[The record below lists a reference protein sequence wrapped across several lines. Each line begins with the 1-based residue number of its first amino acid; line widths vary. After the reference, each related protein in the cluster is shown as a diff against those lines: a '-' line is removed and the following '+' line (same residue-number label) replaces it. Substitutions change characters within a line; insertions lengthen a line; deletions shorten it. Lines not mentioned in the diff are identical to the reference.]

1 MTDSSDSVDAQPAQP
16 AERSAVPG
24 PHEVNPDVSTRQ
36 CIGPGFEKRWDYQK
50 RTEEIKAGILRLPPH
65 GTWEAKEIADW
76 TADPYTSRNWQ
87 FQHHALRWLSPLRHA
102 ADEGDE
108 AARQLW
114 FDLVRSWVEQN
125 PPGESASK
133 YAWMDMADGMRAQE
147 LVFGWPLA
155 RTEDEKHL
163 LLRSLQDHGDWLAD
177 PEHQASGN
185 HALHQDVGLLVVG
198 SFLRREDWQ
207 RLTLKRMS
215 DLFTSSFDISGAN
228 DEGSIQYHQLNLS
241 WWKKAWERVA
251 LEGLKIPPEIDDRLH
266 LAAEFLAHAV
276 RPDGTL
282 TPIGDS
288 HLRKV
293 RGEGWPELQYVSTLG
308 AEGEAP
314 VASAIVAPNGYVFG
328 RSGWGDEQRPFT
340 EQEHYSV
347 RFGPRVTHHAH
358 QDRGAVTFYAGGMD
372 WATDPGSYLY
382 EPRDPFRRYFKSRE
396 GHNVVV
402 VDGREYQPAAPV
414 ELERYSIDDSAH
426 DFQLVDRNYEGVEIR
441 RRVVFLPG
449 LHLLVVVDA
458 IEADQAINARQLWHV
473 EPGVK
478 PRFRDGAVEM
488 QAKSGKRLTLNW
500 LGQWSQPKVTYA
512 DKKVPFAWVSRAW
525 GEKEK
530 AAVAETSMKAR
541 RGVIAA
547 VLGDSTEDT
556 WAVESSR
563 VRAAETWI
571 RVIRYGRVWSVTIG
585 ESGVEIV
592 LDESRTAALQQSGP
606 DSLVSSGGDDVW
618 TKQRLAQ
625 LERRINDG
633 LARVTLSNS
642 PGGSAERFRDLESRL
657 TAAEKGMAEAR
668 SEAKAAQVRERKRM
682 AALLPVLPDS
692 VPAEAIM
699 GSLTFDD
706 VLEHITDPLY
716 LFEQWRTR
724 GDEIRLDLRRRR
736 QLFRDLYQRG
746 YYSSAL
752 EVIRGIAAATGRE
765 KDQHTADVRASELM
779 LLRGELRPVCESP
792 ANGFVPVTGRIL
804 HVVGKALPETQ
815 TGYTLRTHYL
825 AQAQVEKGYDV
836 HVMRQAGASAEA
848 LDEASAE
855 RDGVTYHLPSGP
867 TRGTVTWDEWLQTN
881 VDALRQVVETARP
894 SILHCHSD
902 YINQLIARPV
912 ADAFGL
918 PLVYE
923 SRGFWEESWL
933 SRVETKVG
941 RSLDADNERYGY
953 PDAYTLRHDR
963 ENQARADSDHVTT
976 LAEVM
981 REHILERGE
990 DPERISV
997 TPNGVLPSDFPV
1009 VASDEELRAE
1019 LGFPAD
1025 VPVIGYITSVVEYE
1039 GIDTLV
1045 SAFAKMI
1052 HAGREARLLL
1062 VGDGPVRRSL
1072 ETLAK
1077 NLGIAELCCFSGRIP
1092 HDQVLKYYSLID
1104 VFVVPRKNRAVC
1116 RLVTPLKP
1124 FEAFSTGRAVVVS
1137 DVEALRE
1144 IADQSQA
1151 AEVFRADDPESLAH
1165 VLTALIDDPEH
1176 RAEMS
1181 ARGAAWVREERS
1193 WRSIADRYDAP
1204 YESLGVQRF
1213 LTLDADPDQVP
1224 GLEKAADRR
1233 KSSSVENRGDA
1244 VELLQLHGA
1253 DGVPTDSARARQT
1266 VEIGWAAY
1274 GFDPAPLDF
1283 PVDWRSVGPE
1293 DRSWRMHF
1301 HCWEFMHAPL
1311 MEWART
1317 GDSAFLRWCVE
1328 RALSWIDEFTD
1339 IHDES
1344 TMAWYDMAIAY
1355 RTMVLITLLRGAEV
1369 SSEITDAEYAS
1380 LLKFAFQQ
1388 RDAHWEERSFNP
1400 RNNHG
1405 YYSAVSQLVLG
1416 RELSDL
1422 PGMPALRGQGED
1434 RLRLMTEGQFMP
1446 DGGHSEHSP
1455 DYHRMLLSGFDAALA
1470 AGVIEDPA
1478 VSSVVSAAADALGWM
1493 VQPDGCLVQ
1502 FGDSAQRKMVGKGLK
1517 SFSPTTQWVLSSGL
1531 EGSAPEER
1539 SLVLPETGYV
1549 FVREPSATAPEQ
1561 FGRDS
1566 YLAFTSA
1573 FHSRAHKHSDDNSM
1587 VWFEDGQQIL
1597 CDGGRYRYGE
1607 LLAPDSPLREQG
1619 FYYADPV
1626 RQFME
1631 TAAPHSTVSVDGTLH
1646 DRRRE
1651 PHGSGLVDVV
1661 HEADGHHVIIART
1674 PQTGW
1679 EHHREVTYLPGQ
1691 HLITDDRVVLGDDDE
1706 HEVSLWWH
1714 FDGSLELEEA
1724 DGRLLLRSAQWGQ
1737 RSLEVTT
1744 DLPQSPEILYGSEEP
1759 LGGWRS
1765 RVDRVKEASW
1775 QVRWRIRTH
1784 GELGCRTRMTFI
1796 PTTA

>member
-1 MTDSSDSVDAQPAQP
+1 MTDSYDSVDAQP

-177 PEHQASGN
+177 PEHQSSGN

-198 SFLRREDWQ
+198 SFFRREDWQ

-288 HLRKV
+288 HLLKV

-314 VASAIVAPNGYVFG
+314 AAPAIVAPNGYVFG

-449 LHLLVVVDA
+449 LHLLVVMDA

-512 DKKVPFAWVSRAW
+512 DKKVPFGWVSRAW

-585 ESGVEIV
+585 ESGVEIA
-592 LDESRTAALQQSGP
+592 LDESRTAALQQTGP

-642 PGGSAERFRDLESRL
+642 PGVSAERFMDLESRL

-724 GDEIRLDLRRRR
+724 GDEVRLDLRRRR

-752 EVIRGIAAATGRE
+752 EVIRGIAATTGRE

-867 TRGTVTWDEWLQTN
+867 TRGTVTWDVWLQAN

-902 YINQLIARPV
+902 YINQLIAKPV
-912 ADAFGL
+912 AEAFGI
-918 PLVYE
+918 PLIYE

-933 SRVETKVG
+933 SRVETSVG
-941 RSLDADNERYGY
+941 RPLDADYQRYGY
-953 PDAYTLRHDR
+953 PDAYTLRHER
-963 ENQARADSDHVTT
+963 ENQARATSDHVTT
-976 LAEVM
+976 LADVM
-981 REHILERGE
+981 REHIIDRGE

-1009 VASDEELRAE
+1009 VDPDIDLKDELRI
-1019 LGFPAD
+1019 PRD

-1045 SAFAKMI
+1045 EAFAQMTQQGI
-1052 HAGREARLLL
+1052 DARLLL
-1062 VGDGPVRRSL
+1062 VGDGPVLKALR
-1072 ETLAK
+1072 EQAK
-1077 NLGIAELCCFSGRIP
+1077 NLGIAERCCFTGRIP
-1092 HDQVLKYYSLID
+1092 HEEVIDYYSIID
-1104 VFVVPRKNRAVC
+1104 LFVVPRKNRAVC

-1137 DVEALRE
+1137 DVDALRE
-1144 IADQSQA
+1144 IAGQSGA
-1151 AEVFRADDPESLAH
+1151 AATFRAEDPNDLAQ
-1165 VLTALIDDPEH
+1165 VLSRLLEDSEA

-1181 ARGAAWVREERS
+1181 EKGAVWVRAERS
-1193 WRSIADRYDAP
+1193 WQSIADRYDEP
-1204 YESLGVQRF
+1204 YRRLGVRFFDPVGSVDSDECVELRTGLKRLSRDEALRF
-1213 LTLDADPDQVP
+1213 LYVHGQSDKNDQVNSADAVMAEGWGGDGFARERIDADYDWSAIADQ
-1224 GLEKAADRR
+1224 DRTW
-1233 KSSSVENRGDA
+1233 
-1244 VELLQLHGA
+1244 Q
-1253 DGVPTDSARARQT
+1253 
-1266 VEIGWAAY
+1266 
-1274 GFDPAPLDF
+1274 
-1283 PVDWRSVGPE
+1283 
-1293 DRSWRMHF
+1293 MHM
-1301 HCWEFMHAPL
+1301 HSWEFMVPVLGAWGLTGSDHY
-1311 MEWART
+1311 MEWAVRR
-1317 GDSAFLRWCVE
+1317 ALRWNDMFVN
-1328 RALSWIDEFTD
+1328 IDA
-1339 IHDES
+1339 ES
-1344 TMAWYDMAIAY
+1344 MAWYDMALAY
-1355 RTMVLITLLRGAEV
+1355 RSTTLQALVRGAAQCAAV
-1369 SSEITDAEYAS
+1369 SDEDFAS
-1380 LLKFAFQQ
+1380 LIRLSLKQ
-1388 RDAHWEERSFNP
+1388 RDAHWEGWSFNP

-1405 YYSAVSQLVLG
+1405 YYSAVSQVVLARG
-1416 RELSDL
+1416 IPDL
-1422 PGMPALRGQGED
+1422 QGMEALRHQGND
-1434 RLRLMTEGQFMP
+1434 RLRLMAETQFNA
-1446 DGGHSEHSP
+1446 DGGHVEHSP
-1455 DYHRMLLSGFDAALA
+1455 DYHRMLLSSFEGAIAVDA
-1470 AGVIEDPA
+1470 IDDPE
-1478 VSSVVSAAADALGWM
+1478 VLTRVRKAADVLGWM
-1493 VQPDGCLVQ
+1493 VLPNGRILQM
-1502 FGDSAQRKMVGKGLK
+1502 GDSPERDMRGDRSAISPSTNWILTRGQKG
-1517 SFSPTTQWVLSSGL
+1517 T
-1531 EGSAPEER
+1531 AP
-1539 SLVLPETGYV
+1539 SQDALMLPESGYA
-1549 FVREPSATAPEQ
+1549 FIRPLKRNGDDALSKTP
-1561 FGRDS
+1561 
-1566 YLAFTSA
+1566 YLAMTA
-1573 FHSRAHKHSDDNSM
+1573 GFHSRTHKHCDDQSL
-1587 VWFEDGQQIL
+1587 VWMEDGQEIL
-1597 CDGGRYRYGE
+1597 IDGGRYRYGE
-1607 LLAPDSPLREQG
+1607 LLSQDSELRKKG

-1626 RQFME
+1626 RQYME
-1631 TAAPHSTVSVDGTLH
+1631 SCAAHSTLSMDGDMQ
-1646 DRRRE
+1646 DRRRT
-1651 PHGSGLVDVV
+1651 PYGSGLQDMIAHNDGSFTIRSEVPQNGWTARREVNYMPGRRLDVRDTV
-1661 HEADGHHVIIART
+1661 TMADEDEHILHTWFLLDGGLSLHEKEGGLVLGSPRWEAALRLNRKTAGGGAEDLRIRRDQREGTIRGVRSRRDRELGAAWSLEYRMPFRGSVETVTVFEFETAT
-1674 PQTGW
+1674 PQKD
-1679 EHHREVTYLPGQ
+1679 V
-1691 HLITDDRVVLGDDDE
+1691 
-1706 HEVSLWWH
+1706 
-1714 FDGSLELEEA
+1714 
-1724 DGRLLLRSAQWGQ
+1724 
-1737 RSLEVTT
+1737 
-1744 DLPQSPEILYGSEEP
+1744 
-1759 LGGWRS
+1759 
-1765 RVDRVKEASW
+1765 
-1775 QVRWRIRTH
+1775 
-1784 GELGCRTRMTFI
+1784 
-1796 PTTA
+1796 